1 MQSVVCKDFGQ
12 CCTLEEPCRIKSYK
26 ENSFTEQTNMRNSF
40 SALKHSFYPN
50 LINVLPWGNTAVQ
63 KKVQGN

>member
-1 MQSVVCKDFGQ
+1 MQSVICKDFSQ
-12 CCTLEEPCRIKSYK
+12 HCTLEGPYRIKSKK
-26 ENSFTEQTNMRNSF
+26 ENSFTEQTNMPNSF

-50 LINVLPWGNTAVQ
+50 LINMLPWGNTAIQ

>member
-1 MQSVVCKDFGQ
+1 MQNVVCKDFSQ
-12 CCTLEEPCRIKSYK
+12 LCTSEGSYKIKSKK
-26 ENSFTEQTNMRNSF
+26 ENSFIEQTNMPNSF

-50 LINVLPWGNTAVQ
+50 LINVLPWGNTALQ

>member
-1 MQSVVCKDFGQ
+1 MQSVVCKDFSQ
-12 CCTLEEPCRIKSYK
+12 CCTSEGPCRIKSKK
-26 ENSFTEQTNMRNSF
+26 ENSSIEQTNMSNSF
-40 SALKHSFYPN
+40 AALKHSFYPN